1 MSAFFDDIN
10 DRLQRIGTE
19 ALALRTLELSM
30 VAQLA
35 AAPLSDEDRAEWE
48 ELLRERREYVASKID
63 EVMSLLNI
71 RPINTLEGLR
81 LDRARRL
88 RR

>member
-1 MSAFFDDIN
+1 MTSFLDDIN

-30 VAQLA
+30 VARIA
-35 AAPLSDEDRAEWE
+35 AAPMSDEDRAEWE

-71 RPINTLEGLR
+71 RPINTLEVLR